1 MDYDIVLR
9 QAKELLS
16 DYKDYSN
23 KKKFKNHTAESFED
37 EMNGKYG
44 YLKNNVGTIFNS
56 CLKGDMNLKVL
67 TYMINQAK
75 QLKKNNISKHDASVN
90 VGQVL
95 VDTFVKPNLDKEKE
109 KAESVNESENK
120 NA

>member
-16 DYKDYSN
+16 NSKDYSN
-23 KKKFKNHTAESFED
+23 KKKFKNYTLESFEE

-56 CLKGDMNLKVL
+56 CIKGDMNLKVL
-67 TYMINQAK
+67 NLMINQAK
-75 QLKKNNISKHDASVN
+75 ELKQNNISKHDASVN
-90 VGQVL
+90 VGQIL

-109 KAESVNESENK
+109 EKANK
-120 NA
+120 T